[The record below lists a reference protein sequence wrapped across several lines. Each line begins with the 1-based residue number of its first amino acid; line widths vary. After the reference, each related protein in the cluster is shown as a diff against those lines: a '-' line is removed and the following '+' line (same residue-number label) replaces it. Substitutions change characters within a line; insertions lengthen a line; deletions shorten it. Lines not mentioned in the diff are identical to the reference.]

1 MSDDQISV
9 EDSDRLKARRDR
21 MSGEITRRRTPW
33 ALVFFLIGFVLLAI
47 FVVFPEETRRL
58 LGFGTSI
65 SEELQKTSKVDSSG
79 ISTQID
85 SLPIIEFEKP
95 NEIELPIPP
104 VQTKIKL
111 DPEAAAR
118 IAALE
123 QALKDI
129 ANRPTSAAGPTADDI
144 KKLLD
149 QQAAALRSEAESR
162 ELLLKAQLDALSAQR
177 QIPVGLTT
185 AELAEQE
192 RLRMKAEEKSRLRAR
207 LEARKAAREEDLLK
221 RRVSD
226 GNVYDETEEG
236 RGTSG
241 TKEDETGVRE
251 LSQNENF
258 LKSASATEFKTSKAT
273 SLGDISKLII
283 QGTIISAVLETALNT
298 ELPGNIRAQVIYPVY
313 SYDGQNVLMPAGTRL
328 IGTYNSEIS
337 IAQKRVLIA
346 WNRAIT
352 PEGKSVI
359 LAATGTDRLGR
370 AGQTGNVDT
379 RFFKRFG
386 TAILITSISAIPSF
400 LANDDA
406 TGNTGTSAATGVA
419 QDAADDLKDATKD
432 VLEEYL
438 KLPPIIR
445 IPQGTIMKVLVN
457 QDLDFS

>member
-258 LKSASATEFKTSKAT
+258 LKSASATEFKTSRAT
-273 SLGDISKLII
+273 SQI
-283 QGTIISAVLETALNT
+283 
-298 ELPGNIRAQVIYPVY
+298 
-313 SYDGQNVLMPAGTRL
+313 
-328 IGTYNSEIS
+328 
-337 IAQKRVLIA
+337 
-346 WNRAIT
+346 
-352 PEGKSVI
+352 
-359 LAATGTDRLGR
+359 GR
-370 AGQTGNVDT
+370 AHV
-379 RFFKRFG
+379 
-386 TAILITSISAIPSF
+386 
-400 LANDDA
+400 
-406 TGNTGTSAATGVA
+406 
-419 QDAADDLKDATKD
+419 
-432 VLEEYL
+432 
-438 KLPPIIR
+438 
-445 IPQGTIMKVLVN
+445 
-457 QDLDFS
+457 